1 MQSNQVAFLQRM
13 SDILKANYV
22 SEYRARVL
30 QDTKHILIADDDR
43 NDILIFERSLK
54 AAGVLNPL
62 KVVRDGAEAVDYLAG
77 EGVYADRTQY
87 PLPDLMLLDL
97 KMPKLDG
104 FDVLTWW
111 RENGQGGRFPIVVL
125 SGSALPQ
132 DIEMSRTLGAFAY
145 RVKPGDAEGLSKLA
159 EEVRDHW
166 LAVDTKAP
174 PEKVH
179 DTKFFYPA

>member
-1 MQSNQVAFLQRM
+1 LRFYN
-13 SDILKANYV
+13 
-22 SEYRARVL
+22 EYRIFSRLIAFPNYRSKLL
-30 QDTKHILIADDDR
+30 QNIKQILIADDDR

-62 KVVRDGAEAVDYLAG
+62 NVVRDGAEAVDYLAG
-77 EGVYADRTQY
+77 EGVYADRAQY

-111 RENGQGGRFPIVVL
+111 RENGQGGRFPIIVL

-132 DIEMSRTLGAFAY
+132 DIEMSRMLGAFAY

-159 EEVRDHW
+159 EEVRDRW
-166 LAVDTKAP
+166 LALEPNTPRDKAQ
-174 PEKVH
+174 